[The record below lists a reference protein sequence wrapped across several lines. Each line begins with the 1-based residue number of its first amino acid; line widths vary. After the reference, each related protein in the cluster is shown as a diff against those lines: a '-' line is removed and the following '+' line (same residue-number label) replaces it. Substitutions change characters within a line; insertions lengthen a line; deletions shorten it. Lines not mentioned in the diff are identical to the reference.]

1 MRPHL
6 PGPDMRP
13 GAGGKARRTSLNMVN
28 AAYAPPAPGEDN
40 QRLPPADHQS
50 LRGDPS
56 GRSAATPGSAL
67 SGEKTRSLMGGLS
80 GRALGV
86 TAMDRSVLRKLAIL
100 SDLLTL
106 HPAQGRPAEAAPGR
120 CRDRPA
126 HPARLS
132 MAPAEDEGRAW
143 GLEAYGRHYGD
154 AYAEGVAMTLDE
166 ALAQALSC
174 A

>member
-1 MRPHL
+1 M
-6 PGPDMRP
+6 
-13 GAGGKARRTSLNMVN
+13 
-28 AAYAPPAPGEDN
+28 
-40 QRLPPADHQS
+40 
-50 LRGDPS
+50 
-56 GRSAATPGSAL
+56 
-67 SGEKTRSLMGGLS
+67 
-80 GRALGV
+80 
-86 TAMDRSVLRKLAIL
+86 L
-100 SDLLTL
+100 SDLLTR
-106 HPAQGRPAEAAPGR
+106 HPAQGRPAGR

-154 AYAEGVAMTLDE
+154 AFADGVAMTLDE